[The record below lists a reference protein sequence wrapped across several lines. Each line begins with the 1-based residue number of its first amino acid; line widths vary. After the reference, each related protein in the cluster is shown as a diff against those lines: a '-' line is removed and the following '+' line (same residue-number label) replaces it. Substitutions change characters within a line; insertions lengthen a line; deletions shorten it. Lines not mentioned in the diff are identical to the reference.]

1 MKQLLASTA
10 IGLVLGVAPAL
21 AQTEP
26 AAPESPPAMQQQ
38 AEPAEP
44 SSPSGEASP
53 PAKSTEAPEPAEP
66 DKSAAE
72 APSGGAQFLSKQES
86 NDWLANDFIGKS
98 VVNANNETIGD
109 INDLV
114 TDENGKI
121 VAVLIGTGGFLEMGE
136 KDVAVRFEDLKITR
150 DEDNDVSIMANL
162 SKDVLASAP
171 DFETL
176 AEQEAAVGA
185 TDEADRTA
193 Q

>member
-26 AAPESPPAMQQQ
+26 ADPQSPPAMQQ
-38 AEPAEP
+38 PSEP
-44 SSPSGEASP
+44 SAPSGEALP
-53 PAKSTEAPEPAEP
+53 PAKSAPEPAEP
-66 DKSAAE
+66 DKSAA
-72 APSGGAQFLSKQES
+72 APSAGAQFLSKQES
-86 NDWLANDFIGKS
+86 NDWLANDLIGKS

-121 VAVLIGTGGFLEMGE
+121 VAVLIGTGGLLEMGE
-136 KDVAVRFEDLKITR
+136 KDVAIRFEDLKITR
-150 DEDNDVSIMANL
+150 DEDNDISIMANL
-162 SKDVLASAP
+162 SKDELASAP
-171 DFETL
+171 DFQTL
-176 AEQEAAVGA
+176 DDQESTVGA

>member
-26 AAPESPPAMQQQ
+26 APQSPPAMQQP
-38 AEPAEP
+38 AEPAAP
-44 SSPSGEASP
+44 GSPSGEASP

-66 DKSAAE
+66 DKSAA
-72 APSGGAQFLSKQES
+72 APSAGGQFLSKQES
-86 NDWLANDFIGKS
+86 NDWLANDLIGKS

-114 TDENGKI
+114 TDASGKI

-136 KDVAVRFEDLKITR
+136 KDVAIRFEDLKITR
-150 DEDNDVSIMANL
+150 DEDNDISIMADLN
-162 SKDVLASAP
+162 KDVLASAP

-176 AEQEAAVGA
+176 AEQQATVGA
-185 TDEADRTA
+185 TDEPDRTA